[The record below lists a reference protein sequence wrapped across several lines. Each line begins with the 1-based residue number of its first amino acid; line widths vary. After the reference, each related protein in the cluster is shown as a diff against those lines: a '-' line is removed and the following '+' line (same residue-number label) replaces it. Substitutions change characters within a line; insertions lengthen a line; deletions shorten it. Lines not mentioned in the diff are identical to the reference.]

1 MTPGWDIPLRAVC
14 LTVFITALLS
24 LINLGSTVALNAIN
38 SLGGVSFLFSYIIT
52 LVCLIWRR
60 VRGAPL
66 PPRRW
71 SLGRY
76 GLAIN
81 VVALLFLLPVLF
93 FYCWPLAQPV
103 TALNLNWSSV
113 AFSCVLLAALIY
125 YVIKARHEYV
135 GPVMRVKRA

>member
-1 MTPGWDIPLRAVC
+1 M
-14 LTVFITALLS
+14 LS

-38 SLGGVSFLFSYIIT
+38 SLGGVSFLFSYVIT

-60 VRGAPL
+60 TRGAPL
-66 PPRRW
+66 PERRW
-71 SLGRY
+71 SLGKY

-81 VVALLFLLPVLF
+81 VLALAFLIPTLF

-113 AFSCVLLAALIY
+113 AFCCVLLAALVY